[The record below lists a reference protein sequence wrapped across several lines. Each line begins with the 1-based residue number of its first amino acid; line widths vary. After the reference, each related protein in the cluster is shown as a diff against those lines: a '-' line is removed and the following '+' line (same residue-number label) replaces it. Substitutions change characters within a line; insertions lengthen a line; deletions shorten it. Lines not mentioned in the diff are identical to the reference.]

1 MEDTNITNKTMIGCF
16 HHTKAMEGVIVHG
29 HASLMYDNNGANNY
43 LTEFSPNSKIT
54 SQYNIETI
62 C

>member
-1 MEDTNITNKTMIGCF
+1 
-16 HHTKAMEGVIVHG
+16 MEGVIVHG

-54 SQYNIETI
+54 SQYNMETI